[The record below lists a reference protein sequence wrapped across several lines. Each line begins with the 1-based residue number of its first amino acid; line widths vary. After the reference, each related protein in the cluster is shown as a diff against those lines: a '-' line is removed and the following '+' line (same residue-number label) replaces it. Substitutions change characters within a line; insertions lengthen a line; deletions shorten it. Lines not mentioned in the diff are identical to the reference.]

1 MLNPITHSQLSR
13 RNRGV
18 TLTEVLIAMGILAV
32 GLLGAAAMFPV
43 GSYYMQKG
51 EIADRGSAIARAAF
65 SDLVARGELSPQ
77 NWYMYTPGGV
87 YVPMS
92 DFMANWMAAN
102 ANPTT
107 GQYDQA
113 KLNAEAGFI
122 YLIDPYGIASAAAG
136 TSLNWGELTY
146 APVARRWG
154 TPLPTNNG
162 SPWAPFAYPA
172 DGGNHWPIRRLCTS
186 SALVNGTP
194 VESLAAT
201 LYRSGDDVSFSIPDE
216 DDQPSQQLLA
226 LGQADLDN
234 DGQPDPLARQSKGDY
249 SWMAM
254 VAPTQ
259 NAAQLAVGL
268 DPSAYYYDVSVV
280 VFYKR
285 TPRLLDSTESLVAGA
300 IVSTGTSG
308 GEIFLDSDSITDAY
322 EDFKTGQWVLVTA
335 PHPSSTDAKP
345 LLFSQWYRVLT
356 IADEPDDLDYPPGA
370 SNAVTFDNKNTQR
383 LVGLR
388 GPDWPWPAGT
398 EVRVGLFPGAVAV
411 HTKTMRLDGKAL

>member
-1 MLNPITHSQLSR
+1 MLNPTTHSPLSRPR

-43 GSYYMQKG
+43 GSYYVLKG
-51 EIADRGSAIARAAF
+51 EIADRGSSIARAAF

-77 NWYMYTPGGV
+77 NWYLYTGAGN
-87 YVPMS
+87 YTSMS
-92 DFMANWMAAN
+92 DYVAFWMTVPGHV
-102 ANPTT
+102 NPNT
-107 GQYDQA
+107 GQIISPA
-113 KLNAEAGFI
+113 KLNTDAGFVYI
-122 YLIDPYGIASAAAG
+122 IDPYGLSAAAAVG
-136 TSLNWGELTY
+136 AAPQNSLY
-146 APVARRWG
+146 APIQGRWSG
-154 TPLPTNNG
+154 TLPTTG
-162 SPWAPFAYPA
+162 LWQPFSGNSG
-172 DGGNHWPIRRLCTS
+172 DGWPIRRLCTA
-186 SALVNGTP
+186 SALVGNTP

-201 LYRSGDDVSFSIPDE
+201 LYRSGDDVSFSVPDE
-216 DDQPSQQLLA
+216 EDQPSQQLLSITT
-226 LGQADLDN
+226 
-234 DGQPDPLARQSKGDY
+234 DGSGNPVPLARQSAGDY

-285 TPRLLDSTESLVAGA
+285 TPRLMESTESLVRGN

-308 GEIFLDSDSITDAY
+308 GEILLDSGSITDAY
-322 EDFKTGQWVLVTA
+322 EDFKTGQWILVTA
-335 PHPSSTDAKP
+335 PHPSSTATKP

-356 IADEPDDLDYPPGA
+356 NIEPERGSTEQIGTVDFNDPD
-370 SNAVTFDNKNTQR
+370 TQR

-388 GPDWPWPAGT
+388 GPDWPWQPT
-398 EVRVGLFPGAVAV
+398 DNIQVRVGIFPGAVAV